1 MCVCAVIW
9 LKHMGLLCL
18 CLGCVFAFRMFIS
31 AVFANPFF
39 CCVFKSI
46 VFMAVFANPL
56 FLWLSLQIHCLDCC
70 KIVVD
75 RRVTGMNAGL
85 EILEQI
91 SIN

>member
-1 MCVCAVIW
+1 MRC
-9 LKHMGLLCL
+9 LL
-18 CLGCVFAFRMFIS
+18 VFRMFIS
-31 AVFANPFF
+31 AVFANPLFF
-39 CCVFKSI
+39 VVFSNPLFFV
-46 VFMAVFANPL
+46 VFSNPL
-56 FLWLSLQIHCLDCC
+56 FLWLCLQIHCLDCC